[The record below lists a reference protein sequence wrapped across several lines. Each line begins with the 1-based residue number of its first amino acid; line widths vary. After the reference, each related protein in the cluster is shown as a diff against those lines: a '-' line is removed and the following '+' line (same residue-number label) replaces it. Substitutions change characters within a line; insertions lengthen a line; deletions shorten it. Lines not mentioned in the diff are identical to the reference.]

1 MNIEKEKKYV
11 LKNGTD
17 KTAREM
23 FNSVIERFNL
33 TSPKFI
39 NNMDVYYDKNNI
51 LDAYGIN
58 IRKRIVK
65 GELVYTVKR
74 PTKEKIITERR
85 EENFS
90 TLEEALQFA
99 IKEWNIPIKDISE
112 LLEISTQREKYQLE
126 IGKNVLEVCFDLFT
140 PRVGICEFEEQEMI
154 EFELKKGDTKVFDE
168 IAKIMSE
175 FPYLEESNFS
185 KKEISMAVI
194 RAKTKIN
201 PFKNSQQPNNEEI
214 KQFFI
219 GKDER
224 LAELRD
230 LDTKK
235 KELNNLREKLGP
247 LSRPLV
253 VTLSGTPRAGKTT
266 TIDSL
271 YEFFKKSGINTK
283 RLEEPAGLIYATL
296 KNREEKEKLL
306 KDRVGFVDKQYSLG
320 NDYINN
326 NLNGS
331 DLILCDRGIIDTFIW
346 YDMYYQLGMVSRER
360 YLEFL
365 KKLKDQKNYI
375 DYFYGLYADETEAM
389 KRDYLSSISIEERST
404 MSTDNVI
411 RYNASLLRTLPKIE
425 DYTDQS
431 KVIDTSS
438 LEILSP
444 SIQIANEVIDTIKN
458 LYLKR

>member
-175 FPYLEESNFS
+175 FPYLEESNF
-185 KKEISMAVI
+185 
-194 RAKTKIN
+194 
-201 PFKNSQQPNNEEI
+201 F
-214 KQFFI
+214 
-219 GKDER
+219 
-224 LAELRD
+224 
-230 LDTKK
+230 
-235 KELNNLREKLGP
+235 
-247 LSRPLV
+247 
-253 VTLSGTPRAGKTT
+253 
-266 TIDSL
+266 
-271 YEFFKKSGINTK
+271 
-283 RLEEPAGLIYATL
+283 
-296 KNREEKEKLL
+296 
-306 KDRVGFVDKQYSLG
+306 
-320 NDYINN
+320 
-326 NLNGS
+326 
-331 DLILCDRGIIDTFIW
+331 
-346 YDMYYQLGMVSRER
+346 
-360 YLEFL
+360 
-365 KKLKDQKNYI
+365 
-375 DYFYGLYADETEAM
+375 
-389 KRDYLSSISIEERST
+389 
-404 MSTDNVI
+404 
-411 RYNASLLRTLPKIE
+411 
-425 DYTDQS
+425 
-431 KVIDTSS
+431 
-438 LEILSP
+438 
-444 SIQIANEVIDTIKN
+444 
-458 LYLKR
+458 